1 MQQARSNGQ
10 EIGAAD
16 PSAAVGNF
24 LKFAVNLVGAKSV
37 VEIGTGSG
45 VGGLWLLS
53 GMAADSVL
61 TTIDSE
67 REHSKIARTVF
78 EDADIAPTK
87 YRIITGK
94 LIEVIGKLADNAYD
108 LVIIRPALDLFEM
121 VQESY
126 RLLKPGGLLIIDQ
139 ALSGGKVA
147 DPTQRDPESIARRDA
162 IKVVKEDERW
172 AASLLPI
179 GEGLLLAN
187 KLTQMR
193 QPSDTPWWQAS
204 AETKPVRMVSSR
216 STSNF
221 FVVAVVIALIAGGFG
236 AAIGRGSATNLG
248 ANLVQTTNSI
258 ERAPD
263 SIAGLAARVIPAVV
277 SIAVKGFSGSGT
289 GSGFFLDSDGFILT
303 NNHVVEAA
311 ARSGTITVELSD
323 GKKYRAKLIGRDSS
337 YDLAVLKIDV
347 VGAPT
352 LQLGNSEQV
361 QVGDAVIA
369 IGSPLGLSGT
379 VTSGIISSKN
389 RAVTTG
395 NGNGESSFINAL
407 QTDAAINPGNSGGPL
422 VDATGAVIG
431 VNSAIA
437 TLGFSSQAGS
447 IGLGFAIP
455 INQAKKTAEQLIKT
469 GSATYPI
476 MGISVDTRFTGTGA
490 LITSEGVGI
499 TPGGPADKVGL
510 KAGDVIIEF
519 DGSEVDN
526 SDELIVMIRS
536 KSVGDKVKIKYKRN
550 SLTKE
555 VTVTLIASKE

>member
-1 MQQARSNGQ
+1 
-10 EIGAAD
+10 
-16 PSAAVGNF
+16 
-24 LKFAVNLVGAKSV
+24 
-37 VEIGTGSG
+37 
-45 VGGLWLLS
+45 
-53 GMAADSVL
+53 
-61 TTIDSE
+61 
-67 REHSKIARTVF
+67 
-78 EDADIAPTK
+78 
-87 YRIITGK
+87 
-94 LIEVIGKLADNAYD
+94 
-108 LVIIRPALDLFEM
+108 
-121 VQESY
+121 
-126 RLLKPGGLLIIDQ
+126 
-139 ALSGGKVA
+139 
-147 DPTQRDPESIARRDA
+147 
-162 IKVVKEDERW
+162 
-172 AASLLPI
+172 
-179 GEGLLLAN
+179 
-187 KLTQMR
+187 MR
-193 QPSDTPWWQAS
+193 QPSDIPWWQAS
-204 AETKPVRMVSSR
+204 AETKQVRIVSSR

-236 AAIGRGSATNLG
+236 AAIGRSSATNLG

-277 SIAVKGFSGSGT
+277 SIAVKGFSSSGT
-289 GSGFFLDSDGFILT
+289 GSGFFLDSDGYILT

-510 KAGDVIIEF
+510 KAGDVITEF

-555 VTVTLIASKE
+555 VTVTLAASKE